1 MVLDDETKLFILIA
15 LISLSC
21 GFAVVPIP
29 SRGRLWW
36 IAFGVL
42 LVCAFSIGVVFGL
55 GLV

>member
-1 MVLDDETKLFILIA
+1 MILDDETKLFILIA

-36 IAFGVL
+36 IAFGITSAA
-42 LVCAFSIGVVFGL
+42 AFSIGVIFGL
-55 GLV
+55 GMA